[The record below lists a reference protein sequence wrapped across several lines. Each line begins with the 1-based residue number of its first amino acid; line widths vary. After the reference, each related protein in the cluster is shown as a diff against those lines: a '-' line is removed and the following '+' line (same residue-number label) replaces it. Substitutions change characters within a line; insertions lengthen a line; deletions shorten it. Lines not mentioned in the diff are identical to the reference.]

1 MASLTIVAPAAS
13 DALAQAR
20 QAAERQAELDAY
32 VSFRSVIDGYEEAP
46 RPSVADVESVLAV
59 LGGVVTA
66 DREQGTFEPVSRG
79 GAGAPVRFTADGQE
93 HEVYAPGYGA
103 GIREGRTW
111 FLRLS
116 PGVMGLRCED
126 ANKKARAQE
135 REKDRERKAA
145 DALAVSIA
153 CTGCPVLELRPD
165 SGSTGEIR
173 EWSARSRSR
182 MSEKVGSLDYSEW
195 SQEDGALAMV
205 TLTLPSW
212 WQAVAPDGK
221 TFKKLLRRFELRW
234 RRNVGDWRCL
244 WKLEFQRRGAPH
256 WHALMRVP
264 ALVGRQKFEEWLAV
278 TWADCVGASQEPD
291 RCSVKTRAE
300 SSEYSRHIAAHE
312 HHAVDFSGKD
322 FSDPRRIS
330 LYFLGH
336 SSKTTDG
343 KEYQHIVPKEW
354 QEPGKGPGRFW
365 GNPGL
370 ESAFRE
376 IEITEQDAVRI
387 ARVLR
392 QVKRGRAWTTAVLR
406 ERGALPV
413 GEREKHKTFSTE
425 LRQKAGQK
433 RGRAAHRTYNRNLRQ
448 KAEAKG
454 EAWGLFGWQPRFTP
468 SSLGA
473 GGYAV
478 GGWVLMNDALQLGLD
493 VARLF
498 GGTPAKKPALNLG
511 QGSLE
516 ERRETVRLC
525 GAARGVDPFRLAAL
539 RRAGSMT
546 PGR

>member
-1 MASLTIVAPAAS
+1 MASLTIVAPAAA
-13 DALAQAR
+13 DALAAAR
-20 QAAERQAELDAY
+20 AAAERQRELDAY
-32 VSFRSVIDGYEEAP
+32 ASFRSVIDGYEEAP
-46 RPSVADVESVLAV
+46 RPSVADVESVLGV
-59 LGGVVTA
+59 LADVVTTP
-66 DREQGTFEPVSRG
+66 RGQGAFETAAPWAG
-79 GAGAPVRFTADGQE
+79 GRRWVYDSGKEDTVLQRPINMAGE
-93 HEVYAPGYGA
+93 SL
-103 GIREGRTW
+103 REGRSW

-126 ANKKARAQE
+126 ANRKARAQE
-135 REKDRERKAA
+135 REKDRERKSADFLALSVGCAA
-145 DALAVSIA
+145 CPIVS
-153 CTGCPVLELRPD
+153 LRPER
-165 SGSTGEIR
+165 GALGEIR
-173 EWSARSRSR
+173 EWSPRSRAR

-205 TLTLPSW
+205 TLTLPADW
-212 WQAVAPDGK
+212 LAVAPDGR

-264 ALVGRQKFEEWLAV
+264 ALVGRQTFEEWLAV
-278 TWADCVGASQEPD
+278 TWADCVDADREPD
-291 RCSVKTRAE
+291 RCSIRTRME
-300 SSEYSRHIAAHE
+300 SSEYGRHLAAHSNG
-312 HHAVDFSGKD
+312 HAVDFSGKD

-343 KEYQHIVPKEW
+343 KEYQHKVPAQW

-370 ESAFRE
+370 ETAFRE
-376 IEITEQDAVRI
+376 IEVTEQDAVRF

-392 QVKRGRAWTTAVLR
+392 SVRKGRAWTTAVLR
-406 ERGALPV
+406 ERGALPE
-413 GEREKHKTFSTE
+413 GQRKEHRTFSTE
-425 LRQKAGQK
+425 LRQRAGK
-433 RGRAAHRTYNRNLRQ
+433 TGRAKQSRLNRER
-448 KAEAKG
+448 AAAAAAKG
-454 EAWGLFGWQPRFTP
+454 ETYIRRPRFAP

-498 GGTPAKKPALNLG
+498 GGGNAVPLAANIGK
-511 QGSLE
+511 GSLE
-516 ERRETVRLC
+516 ARRRTVEACR
-525 GAARGVDPFRLAAL
+525 AARLAQRPGSL
-539 RRAGSMT
+539 LSAGMEA
-546 PGR
+546 